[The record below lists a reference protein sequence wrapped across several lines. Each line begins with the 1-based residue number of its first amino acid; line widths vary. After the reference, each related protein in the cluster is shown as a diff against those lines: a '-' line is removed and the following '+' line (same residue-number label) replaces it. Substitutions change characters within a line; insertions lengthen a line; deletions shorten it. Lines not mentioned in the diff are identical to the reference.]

1 MKKLIIAIMLFCA
14 TGAFAAGEHQVAT
27 SQAYVA
33 EELDTRQNKF
43 DKLGS
48 NTAMTYS
55 GSIDGVVGS
64 RAITGTL
71 GAETNT
77 SDTSLPTVGGVNKK
91 LAGQQ
96 DTLNFPAD
104 TILMNTGMA
113 GAPTTKAIY
122 DDSGSYNAQ
131 TDALID
137 AATFNAA
144 MQNAIN
150 SELVCA
156 VRKDP
161 NDPTSPCY
169 LFDIVTPTTNLIIPD
184 TYTRLEYLESTET
197 QYIDTGILSTNNIGV
212 AVKYAFT
219 KLKAFTH
226 IFGTMGPHYYLG
238 IESSG
243 QNMVASYGPTAGN
256 VVMQVPISDVVI
268 EKPYELNVNFYNSGM
283 AEFVGIGSVKLAPKN
298 FSGSLTMRMSEANG
312 GGGRVNA
319 RIYYMRMTDGTTLVR
334 NFIPAKRNSDGK
346 LGMYDTVTNTFFT
359 NAVTSG
365 ADFIAGPELSS
376 NIYLPMK

>member
-1 MKKLIIAIMLFCA
+1 MKKIFVVFSLMFFCV

-33 EELDTRQNKF
+33 EELDTRQDKF
-43 DKLGS
+43 QKLGS

-55 GSIDGVVGS
+55 SSTDGVVGS

-77 SDTSLPTVGGVNKK
+77 SDTSLPTVGGVNTK

-96 DTLNFPAD
+96 DELNLPAD
-104 TILMNTGMA
+104 TVLVNTGVS
-113 GAPTTKAIY
+113 GTPTTKAIY
-122 DDSGSYNAQ
+122 DDSGSYNTQ

-144 MQNAIN
+144 MQSAIN

-184 TYTRLEYLESTET
+184 TYTRLEYLESTGT
-197 QYIDTGILSTNNIGV
+197 QYIDTGILPNQNYSGTGFSTNGC
-212 AVKYAFT
+212 
-219 KLKAFTH
+219 
-226 IFGTMGPHYYLG
+226 
-238 IESSG
+238 
-243 QNMVASYGPTAGN
+243 Q
-256 VVMQVPISDVVI
+256 
-268 EKPYELNVNFYNSGM
+268 
-283 AEFVGIGSVKLAPKN
+283 PKCLLC
-298 FSGSLTMRMSEANG
+298 G
-312 GGGRVNA
+312 
-319 RIYYMRMTDGTTLVR
+319 
-334 NFIPAKRNSDGK
+334 
-346 LGMYDTVTNTFFT
+346 DTC
-359 NAVTSG
+359 TS
-365 ADFIAGPELSS
+365 
-376 NIYLPMK
+376 K